1 MRDAIYSHLA
11 YTQIVRGEV
20 NEKLKQSSYQPY
32 TFDGQHPIIQL
43 ATAYS
48 AGIEAMV
55 QLQKVY
61 EVINDLRSV
70 VLAMS
75 SMHEENLDCSV
86 GLSSLNMLLERLP
99 EWKES
104 PLDDIL
110 ENHSMRVMYK
120 QHYDR
125 LTKQKRTNEQ
135 SNS

>member
-1 MRDAIYSHLA
+1 MRDTIYSHLT
-11 YTQIVRGEV
+11 YSQIVQGEV
-20 NEKLKQSSYQPY
+20 REKLGQAAYQPY
-32 TFDGQHPIIQL
+32 TFDGQHPITQL

-61 EVINDLRSV
+61 EVINDLRNV
-70 VLAMS
+70 VRTMN

-86 GLSSLNMLLERLP
+86 GLSSLNILLERLP

-110 ENHSMRVMYK
+110 KNHSMRVMCE
-120 QHYDR
+120 QHYDK
-125 LTKQKRTNEQ
+125 LTKQKRTNEH

>member
-1 MRDAIYSHLA
+1 MRDTIYSHLS
-11 YTQIVRGEV
+11 YYQLVREEV
-20 NEKLKQSSYQPY
+20 HEKLKQASYPPY
-32 TFDGQHPIIQL
+32 TFDGQHPITQL

-70 VLAMS
+70 VLAMD

-110 ENHSMRVMYK
+110 ENHSMRVMCK
-120 QHYDR
+120 QRYDDLVR
-125 LTKQKRTNEQ
+125 KKENDEHTN
-135 SNS
+135 S